1 MNQRISRRIIDDYAE
16 DDSPSRGFMGMIGL
30 LLLHPRQFFRQME
43 SVSSKHTLLVT
54 FIILVLL
61 SFSAIRQT
69 PVAMES
75 LAMGEE
81 MSDSTEFSSVAQ
93 SDPSQSWMTGL
104 TAAGIQVVYWLGLA
118 VILSEV
124 SLFNGKAPQFGRN
137 VRIAVWASLPLAV
150 MAAVQMLFL
159 TGGGSIGAAGFTGFL
174 DEWQGYSEMN
184 SYLQL
189 AVRAV
194 ASQIN
199 LFSFWSAFLLYSGAR
214 DGLKGKRL
222 PVGLALAMWLSILVL
237 GMSFQEYQKLNPALS
252 ADENYADYQ
261 FEGEAFPVEEMPS
274 EETEPVMNTEEF

>member
-1 MNQRISRRIIDDYAE
+1 MNQRSSRRIIDDYADIE
-16 DDSPSRGFMGMIGL
+16 NPSRGVVGLIGL

-43 SVSSKHTLLVT
+43 SVSSKHTLVVML
-54 FIILVLL
+54 IILLLL

-69 PVAMES
+69 PASMDS
-75 LAMGEE
+75 LAIGEDLGYE
-81 MSDSTEFSSVAQ
+81 GEFSSVAQ

-104 TAAGIQVVYWLGLA
+104 TAAGTQVVYWLGLA

-137 VRIAVWASLPLAV
+137 LRIAVWASLPLGL

-159 TGGGSIGAAGFTGFL
+159 AGGGSVGAAGFTGFL
-174 DEWQGYSEMN
+174 REWQGYSEMN

-222 PVGLALAMWLSILVL
+222 SVGLALAMWLSILVL
-237 GMSFQEYQKLNPALS
+237 GMSFQEYQKMSPAFS
-252 ADENYADYQ
+252 QDENYADYQ
-261 FEGEAFPVEEMPS
+261 FEGEAFPVEEMPG
-274 EETEPVMNTEEF
+274 EDTESAMNTEDL